1 MSLFFFTYSMMGY
14 WYLYLSPPQKNILR
28 LPFRPVG
35 LLFLIVKCGHFI
47 LLDKSSAA
55 NIVSNKNTPGPFETT
70 FSFENPRNPFS
81 DGTVYTDS
89 QAFGPQPLPDSFT
102 SSIGFIQ
109 GEKIQIIKIFEVV
122 FIFRVYIYN
131 EIFSYS

>member
-35 LLFLIVKCGHFI
+35 ILFLIVKCGHFF

-122 FIFRVYIYN
+122 FIFRLYIYN